1 MKQLIAILFAIFAFT
16 ATAQSLTAVP
26 DNLYVVGLLTAGD
39 KIDYDGIE
47 FNRDGNIFSLENVS
61 VYTETGESS
70 QYHYPIF
77 GLVYNKTPN
86 STTYGWL
93 GVGNNYSNP
102 QLSTETSSQIGL
114 LNSGSKSRWI
124 RIDITDPKIPSDPVH
139 VNLVVDFADL
149 AEPTLTVS
157 LYTEHISTGVDDIRI
172 EDGEVQWYTTSGIK
186 VETPSAGLYIRR
198 QNGETKLVHVK

>member
-26 DNLYVVGLLTAGD
+26 ENLYVVGLLTAGD

-47 FNRDGNIFSLENVS
+47 FNRDGDIFSLENVA
-61 VYTETGESS
+61 VYAETGGSHAPTFGLIYNRTSGSPDRWLGIDKGYNNPELHTETA
-70 QYHYPIF
+70 
-77 GLVYNKTPN
+77 
-86 STTYGWL
+86 
-93 GVGNNYSNP
+93 
-102 QLSTETSSQIGL
+102 SQIGL
-114 LNSGSKSRWI
+114 HNSGADPRWI
-124 RIDITDPKIPSDPVH
+124 RINIAKNSEIPSDPVH

-149 AEPTLTVS
+149 EKPTLTVS
-157 LYTEHISTGVDDIRI
+157 LYTEHISTGVDNICM

-198 QNGETKLVHVK
+198 QNGEAKLVHVK

>member
-47 FNRDGNIFSLENVS
+47 FNRDGDIFSLENVA
-61 VYTETGESS
+61 VYAETGGS
-70 QYHYPIF
+70 HAPTF
-77 GLVYNKTPN
+77 GLIYNRTTS
-86 STTYGWL
+86 STNRWL
-93 GVGNNYSNP
+93 GVPTNP
-102 QLSTETSSQIGL
+102 NLQNATPSQVEL
-114 LNSGSKSRWI
+114 LNWGTATSWI
-124 RIDITDPKIPSDPVH
+124 RINIAKNSEIPSDPVH

-149 AEPTLTVS
+149 EKPTLTVS
-157 LYTEHISTGVDDIRI
+157 LYTEHISTGVDNIRM

-198 QNGETKLVHVK
+198 QNGEAKLVHVK